1 MSIALIIK
9 LFIYVLLTEG
19 TLIIS
24 VHAYG
29 LLALE
34 APLDVLVPRLLA
46 QLAQAPRHRLLDR
59 GEARVALEGADGA
72 LVEGVAA
79 ADEGAVR
86 RISRL
91 WELFCIIIL
100 LFIFIVCFVYCLFLF
115 IYVYLGAD
123 RAGVLVHVAVPAPVE
138 EAGRDQFGRH
148 VARRHVH
155 DRLARDE
162 ARVPHLCADV
172 GAARGTPVML
182 LQNKLFSICQARL
195 KMQNV

>member
-1 MSIALIIK
+1 MSHMK
-9 LFIYVLLTEG
+9 
-19 TLIIS
+19 S

-86 RISRL
+86 GISRL
-91 WELFCIIIL
+91 WELFCIIIS
-100 LFIFIVCFVYCLFLF
+100 LFIFAVSFVYCLFLF
-115 IYVYLGAD
+115 TYTLGQTVQAYSSMSRSQRPLKRQVETSSAD
-123 RAGVLVHVAVPAPVE
+123 TLPVGVCTTVLPGMRHAYRTSVPMSVPLE
-138 EAGRDQFGRH
+138 GRQS
-148 VARRHVH
+148 
-155 DRLARDE
+155 
-162 ARVPHLCADV
+162 CSC
-172 GAARGTPVML
+172 
-182 LQNKLFSICQARL
+182 KLNCS
-195 KMQNV
+195 